1 LKPGIFLIVS
11 SASLAIFFSFLYFLD
26 TTEFF
31 LTLLENSGGEKMA
44 EQNKLAPLD
53 EDWERALA
61 VVAHPDD
68 LEYGA
73 ASAVARWTS
82 QDKYVGYL
90 LATRGEAGIDSM
102 PPAETGP
109 LRQQE
114 EITSAGLVGV
124 RDVEFLDYTDG
135 VIEYGLPLRRDIAR
149 SVRKHRPDVL
159 ITLNFELT
167 WGGTILNMADHRWL
181 GLAVLDGARDA
192 GNRWIFPEL
201 IDEGLQPWDGVKK
214 VLVAGSANPTH
225 GVDVTDF
232 LDRGI
237 ASLQA
242 HRAYI
247 ENLSG
252 DFNPESFLRNNAA
265 DTGKRF
271 GCKYAVAFEEITI

>member
-1 LKPGIFLIVS
+1 MTENNQ
-11 SASLAIFFSFLYFLD
+11 LAFLD
-26 TTEFF
+26 
-31 LTLLENSGGEKMA
+31 ENWS
-44 EQNKLAPLD
+44 
-53 EDWERALA
+53 RALA

-82 QDKYVGYL
+82 QGKYVGYL

-102 PPAETGP
+102 PPAEVGP
-109 LRQQE
+109 LREQE
-114 EITSAGLVGV
+114 EINSAQLVGV
-124 RDVEFLDYTDG
+124 DSVEFLDYTDG
-135 VIEYGLPLRRDIAR
+135 VIEYGLTLRRDIAR
-149 SVRKHRPDVL
+149 SIRRHRPDLL

-181 GLAVLDGARDA
+181 GLAVLDAARDA

-201 IDEGLQPWDGVKK
+201 LDEGLQPWDRVNK
-214 VLVAGSANPTH
+214 VLIAGSAKPSH

-242 HRAYI
+242 HQAYI
-247 ENLSG
+247 DNLSG
-252 DFNPESFLRNNAA
+252 DFDPESFLRNNATA
-265 DTGKRF
+265 AGKRM
-271 GCKYAVAFEEITI
+271 GCKYAVAFEVITI

>member
-1 LKPGIFLIVS
+1 
-11 SASLAIFFSFLYFLD
+11 
-26 TTEFF
+26 
-31 LTLLENSGGEKMA
+31 MA
-44 EQNKLAPLD
+44 EDNRLAPLD
-53 EDWERALA
+53 ENWERALA

-82 QDKYVGYL
+82 RNKYVGYL

-102 PPAETGP
+102 PPDETGP
-109 LRQQE
+109 LREQE
-114 EITSAGLVGV
+114 EINSAELVGV
-124 RDVEFLDYTDG
+124 RDVEFLNYTDG

-149 SVRKHRPDVL
+149 SIRRRRPDVL

-181 GLAVLDGARDA
+181 GLAVLDAARDA

-201 IDEGLQPWDGVKK
+201 LDEGLQPWGGVKK
-214 VLVAGSANPTH
+214 VLIAGSASPTH

-232 LDRGI
+232 LGQGI

-247 ENLSG
+247 DNLSG
-252 DFNPESFLRNNAA
+252 EFDPESFLKQNAA
-265 DTGKRF
+265 AAGKRL
-271 GCKYAVAFEEITI
+271 GCRYAVAFEVMQI

>member
-1 LKPGIFLIVS
+1 
-11 SASLAIFFSFLYFLD
+11 
-26 TTEFF
+26 
-31 LTLLENSGGEKMA
+31 MA
-44 EQNKLAPLD
+44 EQNMLTPLD
-53 EDWERALA
+53 ENWERALA

-82 QDKYVGYL
+82 QGKSVGYL
-90 LATRGEAGIDSM
+90 LATRGEAGIDSI
-102 PPAETGP
+102 PPSETGP
-109 LRQQE
+109 LREQE

-124 RDVEFLDYTDG
+124 QVVEFLDYTDG

-149 SVRKHRPDVL
+149 SVRKHRPEVL

-181 GLAVLDGARDA
+181 GLAVLDAARDA

-201 IDEGLQPWDGVKK
+201 LDEGLQPWGGVKK
-214 VLVAGSANPTH
+214 VLVTGSANPTH
-225 GVDVTDF
+225 GVDVTGY

-242 HRAYI
+242 HQAYI

-252 DFNPESFLRNNAA
+252 DFNPESFLRDNAA
-265 DTGKRF
+265 AAGKRC
-271 GCKYAVAFEEITI
+271 GCKYAVVFEVIAI

>member
-1 LKPGIFLIVS
+1 M
-11 SASLAIFFSFLYFLD
+11 
-26 TTEFF
+26 TEQ
-31 LTLLENSGGEKMA
+31 KI
-44 EQNKLAPLD
+44 LAPLD
-53 EDWERALA
+53 ENWERALA

-82 QDKYVGYL
+82 QGKYVGYL

-102 PPAETGP
+102 PPSQTGP
-109 LRQQE
+109 LREQE

-124 RDVEFLDYTDG
+124 QDVEFLDYTDG

-167 WGGTILNMADHRWL
+167 FGGTNLNMADHRWL
-181 GLAVLDGARDA
+181 GLAVLDASRDA
-192 GNRWIFPEL
+192 ANRWIFPEL
-201 IDEGLQPWDGVKK
+201 LDEGLQPWGGVKK
-214 VLVAGSANPTH
+214 VLISGSANPTH
-225 GVDVTDF
+225 GVDVTGF

-242 HRAYI
+242 HQAYI

-252 DFNPESFLRNNAA
+252 EFEPELFLRSNAA
-265 DTGKRF
+265 ATGKRL
-271 GCKYAVAFEEITI
+271 GCKYAVAFEVISI

>member
-1 LKPGIFLIVS
+1 
-11 SASLAIFFSFLYFLD
+11 
-26 TTEFF
+26 
-31 LTLLENSGGEKMA
+31 MA
-44 EQNKLAPLD
+44 EQKKLAPLD
-53 EDWERALA
+53 ENWERALA

-73 ASAVARWTS
+73 ASAIARWTS
-82 QDKYVGYL
+82 QGKYVGYL

-102 PPAETGP
+102 PPSQTGP
-109 LRQQE
+109 LREQE

-124 RDVEFLDYTDG
+124 QDVEFLDYTDG

-149 SVRKHRPDVL
+149 SIRRHRPEVL

-167 WGGTILNMADHRWL
+167 FGGTILNMADHRWL
-181 GLAVLDGARDA
+181 GLAVLDAARDA

-201 IDEGLQPWDGVKK
+201 LEEGLQPWGGVKK

-242 HRAYI
+242 HQAYI

-252 DFNPESFLRNNAA
+252 DFKPDSFLRQNAA
-265 DTGKRF
+265 STGKRF
-271 GCKYAVAFEEITI
+271 GYKYAVAFEAITI

>member
-1 LKPGIFLIVS
+1 
-11 SASLAIFFSFLYFLD
+11 
-26 TTEFF
+26 
-31 LTLLENSGGEKMA
+31 
-44 EQNKLAPLD
+44 
-53 EDWERALA
+53 
-61 VVAHPDD
+61 
-68 LEYGA
+68 
-73 ASAVARWTS
+73 VARWTS

>member
-1 LKPGIFLIVS
+1 
-11 SASLAIFFSFLYFLD
+11 
-26 TTEFF
+26 
-31 LTLLENSGGEKMA
+31 MA
-44 EQNKLAPLD
+44 EQKKLAPLD
-53 EDWERALA
+53 ENWERALA

-82 QDKYVGYL
+82 QGKNVGYL
-90 LATRGEAGIDSM
+90 LATRGEAGIDAM
-102 PPAETGP
+102 PPAEVGP
-109 LRQQE
+109 LREQE
-114 EITSAGLVGV
+114 EINSAHLVGV
-124 RDVEFLDYTDG
+124 ETVEFLDYLDG

-149 SVRKHRPDVL
+149 SVRRHRPEVL

-181 GLAVLDGARDA
+181 GLAVLDAARDA

-201 IDEGLQPWDGVKK
+201 LDEGLQPWDGVKK

-225 GVDVTDF
+225 GVDVTNF
-232 LDRGI
+232 LDQGI

-242 HRAYI
+242 HQAYI

-252 DFNPESFLRNNAA
+252 DFRPDSFLRQNAA
-265 DTGKRF
+265 ATGKRF
-271 GCKYAVAFEEITI
+271 GSKYAVAFEVITI

>member
-1 LKPGIFLIVS
+1 M
-11 SASLAIFFSFLYFLD
+11 
-26 TTEFF
+26 TEQKK
-31 LTLLENSGGEKMA
+31 LT
-44 EQNKLAPLD
+44 PLD
-53 EDWERALA
+53 ENWERALA

-82 QDKYVGYL
+82 QGKDIGYL

-102 PPAETGP
+102 PPAEVGP
-109 LRQQE
+109 LREQE
-114 EITSAGLVGV
+114 ERNSAHLVGV
-124 RDVEFLDYTDG
+124 RTVEFLDCVDG

-149 SVRKHRPDVL
+149 AVRRHRPEVL

-181 GLAVLDGARDA
+181 GLAVLDAARDA

-201 IDEGLQPWDGVKK
+201 LEEGLQPWGGVKK

-232 LDRGI
+232 LDQGI

-242 HRAYI
+242 HQAYI

-252 DFNPESFLRNNAA
+252 DFNPDSFLRQNAA
-265 DTGKRF
+265 ATGKRF
-271 GCKYAVAFEEITI
+271 GCKYAVAFEVITI

>member
-1 LKPGIFLIVS
+1 
-11 SASLAIFFSFLYFLD
+11 
-26 TTEFF
+26 
-31 LTLLENSGGEKMA
+31 MA
-44 EQNKLAPLD
+44 EHNGLTPLD
-53 EDWERALA
+53 ETWQRALA

-82 QDKYVGYL
+82 QGKYVGYL
-90 LATRGEAGIDSM
+90 LATRGEAGIDSL
-102 PPAETGP
+102 PPAEVGP
-109 LRQQE
+109 LREQE
-114 EITSAGLVGV
+114 EINSAHLVGV
-124 RDVEFLDYTDG
+124 DTVEFLDYPDG

-149 SVRKHRPDVL
+149 AVRRHRPEML

-181 GLAVLDGARDA
+181 GLAVLDAARDA

-201 IDEGLQPWDGVKK
+201 LDEGLQPWNGVKK

-225 GVDVTDF
+225 AVDVTDYI
-232 LDRGI
+232 DQGI

-242 HRAYI
+242 HQAYI

-252 DFNPESFLRNNAA
+252 EFDPESFLRNNAA
-265 DTGKRF
+265 ATGKR
-271 GCKYAVAFEEITI
+271 CDCRYAVAFEVIQI

>member
-1 LKPGIFLIVS
+1 MPEQKK
-11 SASLAIFFSFLYFLD
+11 
-26 TTEFF
+26 
-31 LTLLENSGGEKMA
+31 LTLLDEN
-44 EQNKLAPLD
+44 
-53 EDWERALA
+53 WERALA

-82 QDKYVGYL
+82 QGKNIGYL

-102 PPAETGP
+102 PPAEVGP
-109 LRQQE
+109 LREQE
-114 EITSAGLVGV
+114 EIASAGLVGV

-135 VIEYGLPLRRDIAR
+135 VIEYSLPLRRDIAR
-149 SVRKHRPDVL
+149 SIRRHRPDILV
-159 ITLNFELT
+159 TLNFELT

-181 GLAVLDGARDA
+181 GLAVLDAARDA

-201 IDEGLQPWDGVKK
+201 MEEGLQPWNGVKK

-232 LDRGI
+232 LDQGI

-247 ENLSG
+247 DNLSG
-252 DFNPESFLRNNAA
+252 EFKPDSFLRSNAA
-265 DTGKRF
+265 ATGEHL
-271 GCKYAVAFEEITI
+271 GCKYAVAFEVIKI

>member
-1 LKPGIFLIVS
+1 M
-11 SASLAIFFSFLYFLD
+11 
-26 TTEFF
+26 TEH
-31 LTLLENSGGEKMA
+31 
-44 EQNKLAPLD
+44 NKLAPLD
-53 EDWERALA
+53 ENWERALA

-102 PPAETGP
+102 PPSQTGP
-109 LRQQE
+109 LREQE
-114 EITSAGLVGV
+114 EIASAGLVGV
-124 RDVEFLDYTDG
+124 QDVEFLDYTDG

-181 GLAVLDGARDA
+181 GLAVLDASRDA

-201 IDEGLQPWDGVKK
+201 LDEGLQPWDGVKK
-214 VLVAGSANPTH
+214 VLVGGSANPTH

-242 HRAYI
+242 HQAYI

-252 DFNPESFLRNNAA
+252 EFEPDSFLRSNAA
-265 DTGKRF
+265 ATGERL
-271 GCKYAVAFEEITI
+271 GCKYAVAFEVIKI

>member
-1 LKPGIFLIVS
+1 
-11 SASLAIFFSFLYFLD
+11 
-26 TTEFF
+26 
-31 LTLLENSGGEKMA
+31 MA
-44 EQNKLAPLD
+44 EHNKLAPLD
-53 EDWERALA
+53 ENWERALA

-73 ASAVARWTS
+73 ASAVARWTT
-82 QDKYVGYL
+82 QGKYIGYL

-102 PPAETGP
+102 PPDEVGP
-109 LRQQE
+109 LREQE
-114 EITSAGLVGV
+114 EIASAGLVGV
-124 RDVEFLDYTDG
+124 QDVEFLDYTDG

-167 WGGTILNMADHRWL
+167 FGGTILNMADHRWL

-201 IDEGLQPWDGVKK
+201 IEEGLQPWDGVKK

-242 HRAYI
+242 HQAYI
-247 ENLSG
+247 ENLAG

-265 DTGKRF
+265 ATGKAF
-271 GCKYAVAFEEITI
+271 GCKYAVAFEVITI

>member
-1 LKPGIFLIVS
+1 M
-11 SASLAIFFSFLYFLD
+11 
-26 TTEFF
+26 T
-31 LTLLENSGGEKMA
+31 
-44 EQNKLAPLD
+44 EQNKLTPLN

-90 LATRGEAGIDSM
+90 LATRGEAGIDAL
-102 PPAETGP
+102 PPAEVGP
-109 LRQQE
+109 LREQE
-114 EITSAGLVGV
+114 EIASAGLVGV
-124 RDVEFLDYTDG
+124 LDVEFLDYADG

-149 SVRKHRPDVL
+149 AVRQHRPEVL

-167 WGGTILNMADHRWL
+167 FGGTILNMADHRWL
-181 GLAVLDGARDA
+181 GLAVLDAARDA

-201 IDEGLQPWDGVKK
+201 LEEGLQPWSGVKK

-232 LDRGI
+232 LELGI
-237 ASLQA
+237 ASLKA

-252 DFNPESFLRNNAA
+252 DFDPESFLRNNAA
-265 DTGKRF
+265 ATGKRF
-271 GCKYAVAFEEITI
+271 GCKYAVAFEVISI